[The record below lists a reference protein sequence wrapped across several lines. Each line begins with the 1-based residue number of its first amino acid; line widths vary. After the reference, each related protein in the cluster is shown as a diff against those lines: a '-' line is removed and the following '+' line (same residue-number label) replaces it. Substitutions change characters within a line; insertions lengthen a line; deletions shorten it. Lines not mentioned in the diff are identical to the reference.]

1 MLSGKSLIRGNR
13 HAEKSARTYVMAA
26 PFAVHL
32 KSGTLRRRLA
42 WLIICVV
49 VVAVAPIAGVLA
61 WRDGEREVAL
71 ETARLDAA
79 ARVVASMA
87 SDATAH
93 GDVQGAFHAL
103 RSIGQMQDIVYA
115 RIEAPVGKLLVE
127 AGAGARLV
135 NDVQA
140 GTGVDKSS

>member
-1 MLSGKSLIRGNR
+1 VTAATSAVRVKSD
-13 HAEKSARTYVMAA
+13 
-26 PFAVHL
+26 
-32 KSGTLRRRLA
+32 TLRRRLT

-87 SDATAH
+87 SEAAAR

-103 RSIGQMQDIVYA
+103 RSIGQMPDVEYA
-115 RIEAPVGKLLVE
+115 RVEAPAGTLLVE
-127 AGAGARLV
+127 
-135 NDVQA
+135 
-140 GTGVDKSS
+140 TG